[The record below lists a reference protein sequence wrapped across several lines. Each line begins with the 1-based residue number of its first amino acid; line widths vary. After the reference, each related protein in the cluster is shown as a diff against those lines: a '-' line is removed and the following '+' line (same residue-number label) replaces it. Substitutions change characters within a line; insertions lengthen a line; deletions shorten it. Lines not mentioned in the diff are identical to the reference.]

1 MCTSTIRIPQR
12 RRQAP
17 AKAHCR
23 LPQVVMPVVST
34 LPTVSHPQ
42 TPSPKPRPGPLRIQ
56 TRRPPAQPKELAK
69 RVSTIWEKVSGLEG
83 LERAQEI
90 QAKDT
95 DLDEQ
100 PSPTPQHL
108 QNRIQ
113 VLAGRLT
120 KVQSLIGHDPKAER
134 GLIEVAN
141 KICKTVV
148 GVITAKEKLVKEA
161 FAQDHSAQPP
171 AGESAKATLPTSAKG
186 KLPKAVWNAHHCNDF
201 ECRRIGSLAKLV
213 PPAGGS
219 VLSPWADMSCAIWCL
234 FLYCAERRGA
244 PPEWV

>member
-213 PPAGGS
+213 PPATHNHTQPHPTTPNHTRPH
-219 VLSPWADMSCAIWCL
+219 LTITPNHTQ
-234 FLYCAERRGA
+234 
-244 PPEWV
+244 P